1 MSLLKKLIPVKFNKI
16 EKLITLDYIFFNKR
30 YIPTKVG
37 VIKRYIPV
45 RYKSIPT
52 SYKPR

>member
-1 MSLLKKLIPVKFNKI
+1 MGLLKKLIPVKFNKV
-16 EKLITLDYIFFNKR
+16 EKLVNVNYIFFNKR
-30 YIPTKVG
+30 YIPTKTG

-52 SYKPR
+52 SYKPK